1 MFPPLY
7 TIKKNTH
14 SCQKVQLNS
23 MIEKKIEDFFTE
35 TYPFSP
41 MEIHTTEYKF
51 FAKIYGRKSKVRH
64 I

>member
-14 SCQKVQLNS
+14 SCQKSTIKLDDR
-23 MIEKKIEDFFTE
+23 EKIEDFFTE

-41 MEIHTTEYKF
+41 MEIHTTENNF
-51 FAKIYGRKSKVRH
+51 FYEDLWPKV
-64 I
+64 